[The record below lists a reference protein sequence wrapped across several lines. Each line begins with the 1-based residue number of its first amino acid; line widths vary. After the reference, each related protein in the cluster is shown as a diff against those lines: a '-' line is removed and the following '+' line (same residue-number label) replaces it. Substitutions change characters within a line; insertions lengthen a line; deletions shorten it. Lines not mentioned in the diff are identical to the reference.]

1 MDSVKENLPSLD
13 ELENVLGSKERL
25 VFFLKW
31 LENDRNAT
39 KTYKELHPDC
49 LDVTAQVNGSR
60 MLSKI
65 PVAAV
70 AAAYGLDH
78 EKYFAVLRNAI
89 DAEKWNDFTGE
100 REPDYKTIKPY
111 HDKLGKLLGVE
122 TDALGV
128 QVNIANIIQKQK
140 SEYGI

>member
-1 MDSVKENLPSLD
+1 
-13 ELENVLGSKERL
+13 
-25 VFFLKW
+25 
-31 LENDRNAT
+31 
-39 KTYKELHPDC
+39 
-49 LDVTAQVNGSR
+49 